1 MEPMPSKEDFE
12 EAAGD
17 LISAANYLQDA
28 LEYGDGVL
36 ESKWL
41 GAVVR
46 AHELLLA
53 AADVAP
59 AE

>member
-1 MEPMPSKEDFE
+1 MPSKEDFE